1 MTPRPSTF
9 SIVARDPEQDAVG
22 VAVQSKFVSVGS
34 VVPFVSADAGAIA
47 TQSFANVAYGPDG
60 LDLLREGRS
69 AEEVVSELTDADD
82 EAPSRQVGVVG
93 ADGSIAAFT
102 GDECFDV
109 AGDIQGDHYTVQG
122 NILENEATLDAMAE
136 AFETTDGGL
145 PERLLAALHAGNDAG
160 GDKRGE
166 QSAAMY
172 IAKPEGG
179 YDGGNDRWVDVRV
192 DDHDHP
198 IDELERVFK
207 LYDITLLEREA
218 PEETRS
224 PSGETAESVLET
236 LADLGFYDGTP
247 SGEFDD
253 EAVAALESFRG
264 MNNFENHSPSVLE
277 DAIARGWDDVDG
289 AEAAK
294 QDSSANGDDETSE
307 LDGEARLIEAIWQG
321 LSRLDR
327 K

>member
-9 SIVARDPEQDAVG
+9 SIVARDPDQNAVG
-22 VAVQSKFVSVGS
+22 VAVQSKFISVGS

-60 LDLLREGRS
+60 LDLLREGHT
-69 AEEVVSELTDADD
+69 AEQVVERLTEADD
-82 EAPSRQVGVVG
+82 EAESRQVGVVG
-93 ADGSIAAFT
+93 QDGSIAAFT

-109 AGDIQGDHYTVQG
+109 AGDIQGATYTVQG
-122 NILENEATLDAMAE
+122 NILENEETLDAMAE

-192 DDHDHP
+192 DDHEHP

-207 LYDITLLEREA
+207 LYDITLLERAE
-218 PEETRS
+218 PDETIS
-224 PSGETAESVLET
+224 LAGDTATEVCET
-236 LADLGFYDGTP
+236 LADLGFYEETP
-247 SGEFDD
+247 SEEFDD
-253 EAVAALESFRG
+253 SAVGALESFRG
-264 MNNFENHSPSVLE
+264 MNNFENHSLGVLE
-277 DAIARGWDDVDG
+277 DAIARGWDD
-289 AEAAK
+289 AA
-294 QDSSANGDDETSE
+294 G
-307 LDGEARLIEAIWQG
+307 DGEARLVEAIWHG
-321 LSRLDR
+321 LSRLER